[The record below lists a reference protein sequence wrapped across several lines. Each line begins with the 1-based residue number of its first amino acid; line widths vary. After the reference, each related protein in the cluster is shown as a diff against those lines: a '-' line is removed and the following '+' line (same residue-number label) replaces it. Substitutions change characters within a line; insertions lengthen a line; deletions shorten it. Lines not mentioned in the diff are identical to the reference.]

1 MSKKM
6 PPGPLS
12 AMSEA
17 RQSVDIRIPA
27 SSELNN
33 LVRLGKWFA
42 NCRCVHQFISNPTLV
57 FLAF

>member
-33 LVRLGKWFA
+33 LVRLGKWFS
-42 NCRCVHQFISNPTLV
+42 NFIANPTLIL
-57 FLAF
+57 LAF

>member
-42 NCRCVHQFISNPTLV
+42 NCR
-57 FLAF
+57 FLIVNDLPGTFF